1 MINLLHRNCLIR
13 FFICSASVV
22 ILLPFLY
29 QTGSAQ
35 EKTTTDQP
43 ATAAATLTKE
53 IVSEKLAVA
62 RQTLAAISAS
72 AGKDSPEGLSRT
84 VLQRQIGLLEQELS
98 LIAKAD
104 AQTAQKAA
112 IEDRSRSARDQLA
125 ALSVKSPPQPPAASD
140 KKGFES
146 LNASVDQQRDRV
158 AAMRNTIAEH
168 LKRLEAIPNLI
179 AETRKESEA
188 AEKNASLLA
197 ESSKSV
203 KTETEKK
210 LIDLRLEN
218 AQLENQIALKSIKIL
233 TEEADLA
240 ADLEPVLNTELELA
254 EKQLERL
261 EQELEL
267 YSKAYE
273 QQLALAQQ
281 QKVDSLARKEKEVA
295 TAKTPAARFIAEWEA
310 ALSRS
315 EKNKGDLEQFIV
327 GLERDAADQ
336 DKRLATEKEELAGIR
351 ELLKQAG
358 ASRRAADRIKLTLQQ
373 LKLRRRVLT
382 RPFRPG
388 FSQIL
393 NGYRDRR
400 FTIEDTLFSIRER
413 WKEGV
418 ETAVAQLPAGEKAAF
433 KASAADLIAR
443 YRAALQDEKGL
454 LTEAISLGQQ
464 IQITLLARMDTLNTL
479 ERFIRSRVFWLRD
492 DKPVGVEVLKP
503 IGSEIRNLA
512 LWSRK
517 IVSAEM
523 TTWLADNLRSPVAI
537 FYGLLLFIAL
547 PVGLFYVRQRLR
559 RVTRSRIQLTVDR
572 GVGALDRAFVIF
584 GALVSA
590 VLLPAYLLIF
600 ARFIGSTDLPLFLRP
615 VLSRALEFTAY
626 FLFFWFLTRSFLA
639 HRGIFR
645 LQFDMPPEA
654 ARILYRSLR
663 IILIGYVTWLLFW
676 QILRVSPFM
685 FQALPR
691 ICYTLFEL
699 MVAAAVVWLVR
710 PKSPF
715 VQRIYISK
723 TQGFIARYWSWLSI
737 LLILIAISIVVLDI
751 VGYRYGAQRLARSYT
766 LSLVT
771 LMLLPLIY
779 TGVRSMLL
787 SLARRRGMLA
797 PVTAPGEEAAAETK
811 VEVQI
816 HRFTRVVF
824 ILVAVILLANYWGID
839 TQAFK
844 TLDELNL
851 YRIRGAGDVV
861 EFVTV
866 ADLIR
871 AVLFLVATFWI
882 LRALPGIYEFTLF
895 PRLRLDEG
903 MKYATLTMSRYGIF
917 VIGILLTLS
926 EMHLDLGRLGWLMAA
941 VGVGLGFGLQE
952 IVSNFVSGIILLV
965 ERPVQVGDTV
975 TVGTM
980 SGKVRR
986 INIRATTILNFDRQ
1000 EVILP
1005 NRSLI
1010 TREVTNWTRGDTI
1023 NRLVISIGVAYGSD
1037 VEKVSEIL
1045 VQIACEDPDVMKDPA
1060 PSVVFMQHG
1069 ESSLDFNL
1077 RVFIPSPEAIMVL
1090 RDRLNKRINH
1100 EFEKHGIEIPFPQRD
1115 LHIKSSVVP
1124 TQGLM
1129 PDKGS
1134 TEAPD
1139 RQTPAKVG

>member
-1 MINLLHRNCLIR
+1 MMSLSQRNGFIRLFLCLATVVVLLS
-13 FFICSASVV
+13 FW
-22 ILLPFLY
+22 Y
-29 QTGSAQ
+29 QTGSTQ
-35 EKTTTDQP
+35 EKTAADQP
-43 ATAAATLTKE
+43 VAAAAALSKE
-53 IVSEKLAVA
+53 ILSEKLAVA
-62 RQTLAAISAS
+62 SKTLAAISAG
-72 AGKDSPEGLSRT
+72 AAKDSPEGLSRT
-84 VLQRQIGLLEQELS
+84 VLQRQIELLEQALR
-98 LIAKAD
+98 IVAKGET
-104 AQTAQKAA
+104 QTAQKAA
-112 IEDRSRSARDQLA
+112 IEGRLKRARDQLT
-125 ALSVKSPPQPPAASD
+125 ALSAESPPQPPAATD

-146 LNASVDQQRDRV
+146 FNAGVDQQRDRV
-158 AAMRNTIAEH
+158 AGLRNAIAEQSA
-168 LKRLEAIPNLI
+168 RLEALPNLI
-179 AETRKESEA
+179 AQARKESEA
-188 AEKNASLLA
+188 AEKNVSLMA
-197 ESSKSV
+197 EESKSA
-203 KTETEKK
+203 KTETDQK

-218 AQLENQIALKSIKIL
+218 ARLEKQIALQSINIL
-233 TEEADLA
+233 TAEADLA

-267 YSKAYE
+267 YGKAYE

-281 QKVDSLARKEKEVA
+281 QKIDSLARKEKEVA
-295 TAKTPAARFIAEWEA
+295 TAKTPAARFIAEGEA
-310 ALSRS
+310 ALFRS

-336 DKRLATEKEELAGIR
+336 DKRLATEKEELAGFR

-358 ASRRAADRIKLTLQQ
+358 ASRTAADRIKLTLRQ
-373 LKLRRRVLT
+373 LKLRRRVLS
-382 RPFRPG
+382 RPLRPD
-388 FSQIL
+388 FSQTI

-400 FTIEDTLFSIRER
+400 FAIEDTLFSIRDR

-418 ETAVAQLPAGEKAAF
+418 EAGSAQLPEGEKAAF
-433 KASAADLIAR
+433 KAATADLRTR

-454 LTEAISLGQQ
+454 LTEAIRLGQQ
-464 IQITLLARMDTLNTL
+464 IQITLLARMDTLNAL

-492 DKPVGVEVLKP
+492 DKPVGVDVLKP
-503 IGSEIRNLA
+503 IGSEIGKLA
-512 LWSRK
+512 LWSGK
-517 IVSAEM
+517 IASAEM
-523 TTWLADNLRSPVAI
+523 TTWLAEMLRSPVAI
-537 FYGLLLFIAL
+537 FYGLVLFIAL
-547 PVGLFYVRQRLR
+547 PAGLFYARQRLR
-559 RVTRSRIQLTVDR
+559 RITRSRIQLTVDR
-572 GVGALDRAFVIF
+572 GVGALDRVFVIF
-584 GALVSA
+584 GALMSA

-600 ARFIGSTDLPLFLRP
+600 ARFIGASDLPLFLRP
-615 VLSRALEFTAY
+615 VLSRALESTAY
-626 FLFFWFLTRSFLA
+626 FLFFWFLTRSFLRQ
-639 HRGIFR
+639 RGIAR
-645 LQFDMPPEA
+645 LQFDMPPQGV
-654 ARILYRSLR
+654 RTLYRSLR
-663 IILIGYVTWLLFW
+663 IILIGYVSWLLFW
-676 QILRVSPFM
+676 QILRVSPFD

-699 MVAAAVVWLVR
+699 MAAMAVIWLVR
-710 PKSPF
+710 PRSPF
-715 VQRIYISK
+715 VQRVFIMK
-723 TQGFIARYWSWLSI
+723 TQGVIARYWSSLSA
-737 LLILIAISIVVLDI
+737 LLILIAIFIVVIDI
-751 VGYRYGAQRLARSYT
+751 AGYRYGAQRLARSYT

-771 LMLLPLIY
+771 LMLLPLLY
-779 TGVRSMLL
+779 TAVLSMLD
-787 SLARRRGMLA
+787 SLARRRGMLTPA
-797 PVTAPGEEAAAETK
+797 TAPGEEAVSETN
-811 VEVQI
+811 VEVKIQ
-816 HRFTRVVF
+816 RFARIVF
-824 ILVAVILLANYWGID
+824 ILLAVILLANYWGLD

-866 ADLIR
+866 ADLVR
-871 AVLFLVATFWI
+871 AALFLVATFWI

-926 EMHLDLGRLGWLMAA
+926 EIHLDLGRLGWLMAA

-975 TVGTM
+975 TVGNM

-1045 VQIACEDPDVMKDPA
+1045 VQIAGEDPDVMKDPA

-1077 RVFIPSPEAIMVL
+1077 RVFIPSPETIMVI
-1090 RDRLNKRINH
+1090 RDRLNKRINR

-1115 LHIKSSVVP
+1115 LHIKSSVVR
-1124 TQGLM
+1124 TQDLM
-1129 PDKGS
+1129 PDKGRAE
-1134 TEAPD
+1134 TAD
-1139 RQTPAKVG
+1139 RQP

>member
-1 MINLLHRNCLIR
+1 MILLHRNCFIR
-13 FFICSASVV
+13 VFICSATVV
-22 ILLPFLY
+22 VLLSFSW

-35 EKTTTDQP
+35 EKTAADQP
-43 ATAAATLTKE
+43 VAAATALTKE
-53 IVSEKLAVA
+53 TVGEKLAVA
-62 RQTLAAISAS
+62 RKKLETISAS
-72 AGKDSPEGLSRT
+72 AGKDSPEGLSRA
-84 VLQRQIGLLEQELS
+84 VLQRQIELLEQELS
-98 LIAKAD
+98 LITKAD

-112 IEDRSRSARDQLA
+112 IEERLRSARDQLT
-125 ALSVKSPPQPPAASD
+125 ALSAKSPPQPPAVAD

-146 LNASVDQQRDRV
+146 FTAGVDQQRDRV
-158 AAMRNTIAEH
+158 AAMRNTIGEH
-168 LKRLEAIPNLI
+168 RKRLEALPNLI
-179 AETRKESEA
+179 AKTREVSEA

-197 ESSKSV
+197 EEIKSA

-210 LIDLRLEN
+210 LIDLKLEN
-218 AQLENQIALKSIKIL
+218 AQLEKQIALKSINNL
-233 TEEADLA
+233 AEEGDLA
-240 ADLEPVLNTELELA
+240 ADLEPVLNAELELA

-267 YSKAYE
+267 YSKAFE
-273 QQLALAQQ
+273 QQLALTQ
-281 QKVDSLARKEKEVA
+281 QKKIESLARKEQEAA
-295 TAKTPAARFIAEWEA
+295 TAKTPAARFTAEWEA
-310 ALSRS
+310 ELSRS
-315 EKNKGDLEQFIV
+315 ERNKGDLEQFGV

-336 DKRLATEKEELAGIR
+336 DKRLATEKEELAGFR

-358 ASRRAADRIKLTLQQ
+358 ASRRAADRIKRTLQQ
-373 LKLRRRVLT
+373 LKLRRRVLS

-388 FSQIL
+388 FSQTL
-393 NGYRDRR
+393 NEYRDRR
-400 FTIEDTLFSIRER
+400 FVIEDTLFSIRDR

-418 ETAVAQLPAGEKAAF
+418 EAAMAQLPEGEKATF
-433 KASAADLIAR
+433 KAGTADLLAR
-443 YRAALQDEKGL
+443 YRTALQDEKGL
-454 LTEAISLGQQ
+454 LTEAIRLGQQ
-464 IQITLLARMDTLNTL
+464 IQITLLARMDTLNEL

-492 DKPVGVEVLKP
+492 DKPLGVEVIKP

-523 TTWLADNLRSPVAI
+523 TAWLADNLRSPVAI
-537 FYGLLLFIAL
+537 FYGLILFIAL
-547 PVGLFYVRQRLR
+547 PVGLFYARQRLR

-572 GVGALDRAFVIF
+572 GIGALDRVLVIL
-584 GALVSA
+584 GALMGA

-615 VLSRALEFTAY
+615 VLSGALEFMAY

-639 HRGIFR
+639 RRGITR

-654 ARILYRSLR
+654 AGTLYRSLR

-676 QILRVSPFM
+676 KILRVSPFD

-699 MVAAAVVWLVR
+699 MAAAAIIWLVR
-710 PKSPF
+710 PRSPF
-715 VQRIYISK
+715 VQRIFISK
-723 TQGFIARYWSWLSI
+723 TEGFIARYWSTLST
-737 LLILIAISIVVLDI
+737 LLILIAIFIVALDI
-751 VGYRYGAQRLARSYT
+751 AGYRYGAQRLARSYT
-766 LSLVT
+766 LSLMT
-771 LMLLPLIY
+771 LMVLPLLY
-779 TGVRSMLL
+779 TAVLSMLQ
-787 SLARRRGMLA
+787 SLARRRGMLT
-797 PVTAPGEEAAAETK
+797 PVTAPGEEAVAETN
-811 VEVQI
+811 VEGQI
-816 HRFTRVVF
+816 HRFARVVF
-824 ILVAVILLANYWGID
+824 ILVAIILLANYWGID

-844 TLDELNL
+844 TLDELNV

-871 AVLFLVATFWI
+871 AALFLVATFWI

-917 VIGILLTLS
+917 VIGMLLTLS

-975 TVGTM
+975 TVGNM

-1045 VQIACEDPDVMKDPA
+1045 IQIAREDPDVMKDPG

-1069 ESSLDFNL
+1069 DSSLDFNL
-1077 RVFIPSPEAIMVL
+1077 RVFIPSPEFIMVL

-1100 EFEKHGIEIPFPQRD
+1100 EFEKHNIEIPFPQRD
-1115 LHIKSSVVP
+1115 LHIKSSVVRP
-1124 TQGLM
+1124 QDLV
-1129 PDKGS
+1129 PDKS
-1134 TEAPD
+1134 SAETPD
-1139 RQTPAKVG
+1139 RQTPA

>member
-1 MINLLHRNCLIR
+1 MNLLHRTCFVR
-13 FFICSASVV
+13 FFIFSATIV
-22 ILLPFLY
+22 IVLSFLCRK
-29 QTGSAQ
+29 GSAQ
-35 EKTTTDQP
+35 QKTAADQP
-43 ATAAATLTKE
+43 VAAAVTQTKE
-53 IVSEKLAVA
+53 IVSEKLAVT
-62 RQTLAAISAS
+62 RKKLDAISAS
-72 AGKDSPEGLSRT
+72 AGKDSPEGLSRS
-84 VLQRQIGLLEQELS
+84 VLQRQIELLEQELS
-98 LIAKAD
+98 LIAKAE
-104 AQTAQKAA
+104 AQTAQKATV
-112 IEDRSRSARDQLA
+112 EDRLRSAKDQLA
-125 ALSVKSPPQPPAASD
+125 ALSAKSPPQPPAAPD
-140 KKGFES
+140 KQGFES
-146 LNASVDQQRDRV
+146 LNANVDQQRDRV
-158 AAMRNTIAEH
+158 AAIRNTIGEH
-168 LKRLEAIPNLI
+168 RKRLEALPELI
-179 AETRKESEA
+179 AEIRKESDA
-188 AEKNASLLA
+188 AGKNASLLA
-197 ESSKSV
+197 EDSKSA
-203 KTETEKK
+203 KTDTEKK

-240 ADLEPVLNTELELA
+240 ADLEPVLNAELELA

-273 QQLALAQQ
+273 QQLTLAQQ
-281 QKVDSLARKEKEVA
+281 QKVESLARKEQEAA
-295 TAKTPAARFIAEWEA
+295 TAKTPAARFIAKWEA
-310 ALSRS
+310 ELSRS
-315 EKNKGDLEQFIV
+315 EKNKGDLEQFVV

-336 DKRLATEKEELAGIR
+336 DKRLATEKEELAGFR

-388 FSQIL
+388 FSQTL
-393 NGYRDRR
+393 NEYRDRR
-400 FTIEDTLFSIRER
+400 FTIEDTLFSIRDR

-418 ETAVAQLPAGEKAAF
+418 EAAMAQLPEGEKAAF
-433 KASAADLIAR
+433 KAATTDLLTR
-443 YRAALQDEKGL
+443 YRTALQDEKGL
-454 LTEAISLGQQ
+454 LNEAISLGQQ
-464 IQITLLARMDTLNTL
+464 IQITLLARMDTLNEL
-479 ERFIRSRVFWLRD
+479 QRFIRSRVFWLRD

-503 IGSEIRNLA
+503 IGREIRNLA
-512 LWSRK
+512 LWARK
-517 IVSAEM
+517 IVSDEM

-537 FYGLLLFIAL
+537 FYGLVLFIAL
-547 PVGLFYVRQRLR
+547 PVGLFYARQRLR
-559 RVTRSRIQLTVDR
+559 RVTRSRIQLAVDR
-572 GVGALDRAFVIF
+572 GVGALDRVFVIF
-584 GALVSA
+584 GALMSA
-590 VLLPAYLLIF
+590 VLLPVYLLIF

-615 VLSRALEFTAY
+615 VLSRALEFMAY
-626 FLFFWFLTRSFLA
+626 FLFFWFLTRSFLRQ
-639 HRGIFR
+639 RGIVR

-654 ARILYRSLR
+654 ARTLYRSLR

-676 QILRVSPFM
+676 QILRVSPFN

-699 MVAAAVVWLVR
+699 MTAVAIIWLVR
-710 PKSPF
+710 PRSPF
-715 VQRIYISK
+715 VQRIFIAK
-723 TQGFIARYWSWLSI
+723 TEGFIARYWSTLSA
-737 LLILIAISIVVLDI
+737 LLILIAIFIVALDI
-751 VGYRYGAQRLARSYT
+751 AGYRYGAQRLARSYT
-766 LSLVT
+766 LSLGT
-771 LMLLPLIY
+771 LILLPLLY
-779 TGVRSMLL
+779 TAVLSMLS
-787 SLARRRGMLA
+787 SLARRRGILTPA
-797 PVTAPGEEAAAETK
+797 AAPGEEAAAENK

-816 HRFTRVVF
+816 HRFARIVF
-824 ILVAVILLANYWGID
+824 ILVTVILLANYWGIN

-851 YRIRGAGDVV
+851 YQIRGVGDVV

-871 AVLFLVATFWI
+871 AALFLVATFWI

-903 MKYATLTMSRYGIF
+903 MKYATLTISRYSIF
-917 VIGILLTLS
+917 VIGMLLTLS
-926 EMHLDLGRLGWLMAA
+926 EIHLDLGRLGWLMAA

-1023 NRLVISIGVAYGSD
+1023 NRLVIGIGVDFGSS

-1045 VQIACEDPDVMKDPA
+1045 VQIARENADVMQDP
-1060 PSVVFMQHG
+1060 S
-1069 ESSLDFNL
+1069 
-1077 RVFIPSPEAIMVL
+1077 
-1090 RDRLNKRINH
+1090 
-1100 EFEKHGIEIPFPQRD
+1100 
-1115 LHIKSSVVP
+1115 
-1124 TQGLM
+1124 
-1129 PDKGS
+1129 
-1134 TEAPD
+1134 
-1139 RQTPAKVG
+1139 

>member
-13 FFICSASVV
+13 FFICSTTVV
-22 ILLPFLY
+22 VLLSFFY
-29 QTGSAQ
+29 QTGWAQ
-35 EKTTTDQP
+35 EKTAADQP
-43 ATAAATLTKE
+43 VAAAATLTKE
-53 IVSEKLAVA
+53 IVGEKLAGA
-62 RQTLAAISAS
+62 RKAMAAISAS

-84 VLQRQIGLLEQELS
+84 LLQRQIELLEQELS
-98 LIAKAD
+98 LITNAE
-104 AQTAQKAA
+104 AQTALKAV
-112 IEDRSRSARDQLA
+112 IEERLKSAGDQLA
-125 ALSVKSPPQPPAASD
+125 ELSAKSPPQPPTAPD

-146 LNASVDQQRDRV
+146 FNAGVDQQRDRV
-158 AAMRNTIAEH
+158 AALRNTIAEH
-168 LKRLEAIPNLI
+168 GKRLEALPNLI
-179 AETRKESEA
+179 AETRKELEA
-188 AEKNASLLA
+188 AEKSASLLA
-197 ESSKSV
+197 ESAKSA
-203 KTETEKK
+203 KTDTEKQ

-218 AQLENQIALKSIKIL
+218 AQLEKQIASKSIKTL
-233 TEEADLA
+233 TQEADLA

-267 YSKAYE
+267 YGKAYE
-273 QQLALAQQ
+273 QLLALAQQ

-310 ALSRS
+310 ELSRS

-336 DKRLATEKEELAGIR
+336 DKRLATEKEELAGFR

-373 LKLRRRVLT
+373 LKLRRRVLS

-388 FSQIL
+388 FSQTI

-400 FTIEDTLFSIRER
+400 FIIEDTLFSIRER
-413 WKEGV
+413 WKEGI
-418 ETAVAQLPAGEKAAF
+418 ETGLAQLPEGEKAAF
-433 KASAADLIAR
+433 KAAAAALLTS
-443 YRAALQDEKGL
+443 YRAALQAEKGL

-464 IQITLLARMDTLNTL
+464 IQITLLARMDTLNAL

-512 LWSRK
+512 LWSNK

-523 TTWLADNLRSPVAI
+523 TTWLAENLRSPMAI
-537 FYGLLLFIAL
+537 FYGLILFIAL
-547 PVGLFYVRQRLR
+547 PAGLFYARQRLR

-590 VLLPAYLLIF
+590 VLLPAYLLIL

-626 FLFFWFLTRSFLA
+626 FLFFWFLTRSCLA
-639 HRGIFR
+639 RRGIIR

-654 ARILYRSLR
+654 ARTLYRSLR
-663 IILIGYVTWLLFW
+663 IIIIGYVTWLLFW
-676 QILRVSPFM
+676 QVLRVAPFD

-699 MVAAAVVWLVR
+699 MAAMAIIWLVR
-710 PKSPF
+710 PRSPF
-715 VQRIYISK
+715 VQRLFITK
-723 TQGFIARYWSWLSI
+723 TQGFIARYGSSLSA
-737 LLILIAISIVVLDI
+737 LLILIAIFIVVLDI
-751 VGYRYGAQRLARSYT
+751 AGYRYGAQRLARSYT
-766 LSLVT
+766 LSLGT
-771 LMLLPLIY
+771 LMLLPLLY
-779 TGVRSMLL
+779 TAVLSMLNA
-787 SLARRRGMLA
+787 LARRRGMLTPA
-797 PVTAPGEEAAAETK
+797 TAPGEEAAAETK

-816 HRFTRVVF
+816 HRFTRIVF
-824 ILVAVILLANYWGID
+824 ILVTVILLANYWGID

-851 YRIRGAGDVV
+851 YRIRGVGDVV

-871 AVLFLVATFWI
+871 AALFLVATFWI

-1045 VQIACEDPDVMKDPA
+1045 VQIAREDPDVMKDPA

-1090 RDRLNKRINH
+1090 RDRLNKRINR

-1115 LHIKSSVVP
+1115 LHIKSSVVR
-1124 TQGLM
+1124 TQELM
-1129 PDKGS
+1129 PD
-1134 TEAPD
+1134 
-1139 RQTPAKVG
+1139 

>member
-1 MINLLHRNCLIR
+1 
-13 FFICSASVV
+13 
-22 ILLPFLY
+22 
-29 QTGSAQ
+29 
-35 EKTTTDQP
+35 
-43 ATAAATLTKE
+43 
-53 IVSEKLAVA
+53 
-62 RQTLAAISAS
+62 
-72 AGKDSPEGLSRT
+72 
-84 VLQRQIGLLEQELS
+84 
-98 LIAKAD
+98 
-104 AQTAQKAA
+104 
-112 IEDRSRSARDQLA
+112 
-125 ALSVKSPPQPPAASD
+125 
-140 KKGFES
+140 
-146 LNASVDQQRDRV
+146 
-158 AAMRNTIAEH
+158 MRNAIAEQST
-168 LKRLEAIPNLI
+168 RLEALPNLI

-188 AEKNASLLA
+188 AEKNASLLD
-197 ESSKSV
+197 EESKSA
-203 KTETEKK
+203 KTETERK

-218 AQLENQIALKSIKIL
+218 AQLEKQIALKSIKIL

-240 ADLEPVLNTELELA
+240 ADLEPVLNAELELA

-273 QQLALAQQ
+273 QQLAKAQQ
-281 QKVDSLARKEKEVA
+281 QKVDSLVRKEKEAA
-295 TAKTPAARFIAEWEA
+295 TAKTPTARFIAEWEA
-310 ALSRS
+310 ELSRS
-315 EKNKGDLEQFIV
+315 EKNKGDLEQFVV

-336 DKRLATEKEELAGIR
+336 DKRLATEKEELAGFR
-351 ELLKQAG
+351 ELLNQAG
-358 ASRRAADRIKLTLQQ
+358 ASGRAADRIKLTLQQ

-388 FSQIL
+388 FSQTL
-393 NGYRDRR
+393 NEYRDRR
-400 FTIEDTLFSIRER
+400 FIIEDTLFSIRDR

-418 ETAVAQLPAGEKAAF
+418 DTGLAQLPEGEKAAF
-433 KASAADLIAR
+433 KAAAAALLTR

-454 LTEAISLGQQ
+454 LTEAIRLGQQ
-464 IQITLLARMDTLNTL
+464 IQITLLARMDTLNEL
-479 ERFIRSRVFWLRD
+479 ERFIRSRVFLLRD

-512 LWSRK
+512 LWTHK

-523 TTWLADNLRSPVAI
+523 TTWLVEILRSPMAI
-537 FYGLLLFIAL
+537 FYGLILFIAL
-547 PVGLFYVRQRLR
+547 PAGLFYARQRLR

-572 GVGALDRAFVIF
+572 GVGALDRVFVIS
-584 GALVSA
+584 GALMSA
-590 VLLPAYLLIF
+590 LLLPAYLLIF
-600 ARFIGSTDLPLFLRP
+600 ARFIGASDLPLFIRP

-626 FLFFWFLTRSFLA
+626 FLFSWFLTRSFLA
-639 HRGIFR
+639 RRGIAC
-645 LQFDMPPEA
+645 LHFDMPPEA
-654 ARILYRSLR
+654 ARTLYRSLH
-663 IILIGYVTWLLFW
+663 IILIAYVTWLLFW

-699 MVAAAVVWLVR
+699 MAAMAVIWLVR
-710 PKSPF
+710 PRSPF
-715 VQRIYISK
+715 VQRIFISK
-723 TQGFIARYWSWLSI
+723 TEGFIARYWSFCST
-737 LLILIAISIVVLDI
+737 LLILIAIFIVILD
-751 VGYRYGAQRLARSYT
+751 VAGYRYGAQRLARSYT
-766 LSLVT
+766 LSLGT
-771 LMLLPLIY
+771 LMLLPLFY
-779 TGVRSMLL
+779 TAVLSLL
-787 SLARRRGMLA
+787 NSLARRRGMLI
-797 PVTAPGEEAAAETK
+797 PVTAPGEEAAAENK

-816 HRFTRVVF
+816 QRFTRIVF

-851 YRIRGAGDVV
+851 YRIRGVGDVV

-871 AVLFLVATFWI
+871 AALFLAATFWI

-903 MKYATLTMSRYGIF
+903 MKYATLTISRYSIF

-980 SGKVRR
+980 SGTVRR

-1037 VEKVSEIL
+1037 IEKVSEIL
-1045 VQIACEDPDVMKDPA
+1045 MQIACEDPDVMKDPA

-1069 ESSLDFNL
+1069 DSSLDFNL
-1077 RVFIPSPEAIMVL
+1077 RVFIPSPAFIMVL
-1090 RDRLNKRINH
+1090 RDRLNKRINR
-1100 EFEKHGIEIPFPQRD
+1100 EFDKHGIEIPFPQRD
-1115 LHIKSSVVP
+1115 LHIKSSVVR
-1124 TQGLM
+1124 TQDLM

-1134 TEAPD
+1134 T
-1139 RQTPAKVG
+1139 

>member
-1 MINLLHRNCLIR
+1 MMTLGHRNCFIR
-13 FFICSASVV
+13 FFICSATVV
-22 ILLPFLY
+22 VLLSFMY

-35 EKTTTDQP
+35 EKTAVEQP
-43 ATAAATLTKE
+43 AAAAAALTKE
-53 IVSEKLAVA
+53 IVSEKLAVT
-62 RQTLAAISAS
+62 RKTLAAISAS

-84 VLQRQIGLLEQELS
+84 VLQRQVELLEQELS
-98 LIAKAD
+98 LIAKGE
-104 AQTAQKAA
+104 AQTAQKAG
-112 IEDRSRSARDQLA
+112 IEDRLKSAGDQLA
-125 ALSVKSPPQPPAASD
+125 DLSAKSPPQPPAAPD

-146 LNASVDQQRDRV
+146 LNAAVDQQRDRV

-168 LKRLEAIPNLI
+168 GKRLEALPDLI
-179 AETRKESEA
+179 AETREESTA
-188 AEKNASLLA
+188 AEKSALLLA
-197 ESSKSV
+197 ESGKSA
-203 KTETEKK
+203 KTDTEKQ

-218 AQLENQIALKSIKIL
+218 AQLEKQIALKSIKML
-233 TEEADLA
+233 TQEADLA
-240 ADLEPVLNTELELA
+240 ADLEPVLNAELELA
-254 EKQLERL
+254 EKQLEGL

-281 QKVDSLARKEKEVA
+281 QKVDSLARKEKEA
-295 TAKTPAARFIAEWEA
+295 ETAKSPAARFIAAWDAE
-310 ALSRS
+310 LSRS

-336 DKRLATEKEELAGIR
+336 DKRLATEREELAGFR

-358 ASRRAADRIKLTLQQ
+358 ASRRAGDRIKLTLRQ
-373 LKLRRRVLT
+373 LKLRRRVLS

-393 NGYRDRR
+393 NEYRDRR
-400 FTIEDTLFSIRER
+400 FAIEDTLFSIRDR

-418 ETAVAQLPAGEKAAF
+418 EKGLAELPEEEKAAF
-433 KASAADLIAR
+433 KAATAALLTS

-454 LTEAISLGQQ
+454 LTEAIRLGQQ
-464 IQITLLARMDTLNTL
+464 IQITLLERMDTLNEL
-479 ERFIRSRVFWLRD
+479 ERFIRSRVFLLRD
-492 DKPVGVEVLKP
+492 DKPVGVDVLKP
-503 IGSEIRNLA
+503 MGSEIGNLA
-512 LWSRK
+512 LWARK

-523 TTWLADNLRSPVAI
+523 TTWLAENLRSPVAI
-537 FYGLLLFIAL
+537 FYGLVLFIAL
-547 PVGLFYVRQRLR
+547 PAGLFYARQRLR
-559 RVTRSRIQLTVDR
+559 RATRSRIQLTVDR
-572 GVGALDRAFVIF
+572 GVGPLDRVFVIF
-584 GALVSA
+584 GALMSA

-615 VLSRALEFTAY
+615 VLSRALEFVAY
-626 FLFFWFLTRSFLA
+626 FLFFWFLTRSFLRQ
-639 HRGIFR
+639 RGIAR

-654 ARILYRSLR
+654 ARTLYRTLR

-676 QILRVSPFM
+676 QILRVTPFN

-699 MVAAAVVWLVR
+699 MAAMAVVWLVR
-710 PKSPF
+710 PRSPF
-715 VQRIYISK
+715 VQRIFIAK
-723 TQGFIARYWSWLSI
+723 TEGFIARYWSTLSA
-737 LLILIAISIVVLDI
+737 LLILIAIFIVVLDI
-751 VGYRYGAQRLARSYT
+751 AGYRYGAQRLARSYT

-771 LMLLPLIY
+771 LMLLPPLY
-779 TGVRSMLL
+779 TAVLSLL
-787 SLARRRGMLA
+787 NSLARRRGKLTPA
-797 PVTAPGEEAAAETK
+797 TAPGEEAAAEKK
-811 VEVQI
+811 VEMQI
-816 HRFTRVVF
+816 HRFARIVF

-851 YRIRGAGDVV
+851 YRIRAAGDLV

-871 AVLFLVATFWI
+871 AALFLVATFWI

-1037 VEKVSEIL
+1037 IENVSEIL
-1045 VQIACEDPDVMKDPA
+1045 MQIACEDPDVMKDPA

-1069 ESSLDFNL
+1069 DSSLDFNL

-1090 RDRLNKRINH
+1090 RDRLNKRINR

-1115 LHIKSSVVP
+1115 LHIKSSVVR
-1124 TQGLM
+1124 TQDLM

-1134 TEAPD
+1134 TETPD
-1139 RQTPAKVG
+1139 RQTPEKVG

>member
-1 MINLLHRNCLIR
+1 MILLHPNRFIR
-13 FFICSASVV
+13 YFICSATVV
-22 ILLPFLY
+22 VLLSFLY

-35 EKTTTDQP
+35 EKAPTDQP
-43 ATAAATLTKE
+43 VAAAATLTKE
-53 IVSEKLAVA
+53 IVTEKLAA
-62 RQTLAAISAS
+62 TRKTLAAISAS
-72 AGKDSPEGLSRT
+72 AGKDSPEGLIRT
-84 VLQRQIGLLEQELS
+84 ALQRQIELLEQELG
-98 LIAKAD
+98 LIAKAE

-112 IEDRSRSARDQLA
+112 VEDRLKRAGDQLT
-125 ALSVKSPPQPPAASD
+125 ALSAESPPQPPAATD

-146 LNASVDQQRDRV
+146 FNDNVDQQRDRV
-158 AAMRNTIAEH
+158 AAMRTAIAEH
-168 LKRLEAIPNLI
+168 GRRLEALPELM

-197 ESSKSV
+197 ESSKSA
-203 KTETEKK
+203 KTDTEKK

-218 AQLENQIALKSIKIL
+218 ARLEKQMALKSIKIL

-240 ADLEPVLNTELELA
+240 ADLEPVLNAELELA

-281 QKVDSLARKEKEVA
+281 QKVDSLARKEKEAA

-310 ALSRS
+310 ELSRS

-336 DKRLATEKEELAGIR
+336 DKRLATEKEELAGFR

-358 ASRRAADRIKLTLQQ
+358 ASRRAADRIKLTLRQ
-373 LKLRRRVLT
+373 LRLRRRVLS
-382 RPFRPG
+382 RPFRQG
-388 FSQIL
+388 FSQTI

-400 FTIEDTLFSIRER
+400 FAIEDTLFSIRDR

-418 ETAVAQLPAGEKAAF
+418 EAAMAQLSEGEQAAF
-433 KASAADLIAR
+433 KAAAGALLNR

-454 LTEAISLGQQ
+454 LTEAIRLGQQ
-464 IQITLLARMDTLNTL
+464 IQITLLARMDTLNAL

-492 DKPVGVEVLKP
+492 DKPVGAEVLTP

-512 LWSRK
+512 LWSQK

-523 TTWLADNLRSPVAI
+523 TAWLTDNLRSPVAI
-537 FYGLLLFIAL
+537 FYGLILFIAL
-547 PVGLFYVRQRLR
+547 PAGLFYARQRLR
-559 RVTRSRIQLTVDR
+559 RVTRSRLQLTVDR
-572 GVGALDRAFVIF
+572 GVGALDRVFVIF
-584 GALVSA
+584 GALMSA
-590 VLLPAYLLIF
+590 ALLPAYLLIL
-600 ARFIGSTDLPLFLRP
+600 ARFIGTTDLPLFLRP
-615 VLSRALEFTAY
+615 VLSRTLAFAAY
-626 FLFFWFLTRSFLA
+626 FLFFWFLTRSILRQ
-639 HRGIFR
+639 RGIAR
-645 LQFDMPPEA
+645 LQFDMPPDA
-654 ARILYRSLR
+654 AHTLYRSLR

-676 QILRVSPFM
+676 QILRVSPFD

-699 MVAAAVVWLVR
+699 MAAMAIVWLVR
-710 PKSPF
+710 PRSPF
-715 VQRIYISK
+715 VQRIYI
-723 TQGFIARYWSWLSI
+723 TETEGFIARYGSSLST
-737 LLILIAISIVVLDI
+737 LLILIAIFIVVLDI
-751 VGYRYGAQRLARSYT
+751 AGYRYGAQRLARSYT

-771 LMLLPLIY
+771 LMLLPLLY
-779 TGVRSMLL
+779 TAVLSMLKA
-787 SLARRRGMLA
+787 LARRRGMLTPA
-797 PVTAPGEEAAAETK
+797 AAPGEAAAAEAK

-816 HRFTRVVF
+816 QRFARIVF

-851 YRIRGAGDVV
+851 YRIRGTGDVV

-866 ADLIR
+866 GDLIR
-871 AVLFLVATFWI
+871 AALFLVATFWI

-917 VIGILLTLS
+917 VVGMLLTLS

-975 TVGTM
+975 TVGNM

-1037 VEKVSEIL
+1037 IEKVSEIL
-1045 VQIACEDPDVMKDPA
+1045 VQIAREDPDVMKEPA

-1069 ESSLDFNL
+1069 DSSLDFNL
-1077 RVFIPSPEAIMVL
+1077 RVFIPSPEFIMVL
-1090 RDRLNKRINH
+1090 RDRLNKRINR

-1115 LHIKSSVVP
+1115 LHIRSSVVR
-1124 TQGLM
+1124 THDLM
-1129 PDKGS
+1129 ADKGS
-1134 TEAPD
+1134 TETAD
-1139 RQTPAKVG
+1139 RQTSAKSD